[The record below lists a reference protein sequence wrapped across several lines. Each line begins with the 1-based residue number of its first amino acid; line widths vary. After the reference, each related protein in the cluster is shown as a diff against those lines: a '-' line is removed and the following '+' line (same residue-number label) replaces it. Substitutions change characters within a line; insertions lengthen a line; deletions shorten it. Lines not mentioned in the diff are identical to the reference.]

1 MYKLLFFKLAGLLL
15 LVGPVFANPT
25 VTVTR
30 TPGYYDSHFAGGEFT
45 LDPSDDL
52 AWVLECYDSKARIGD
67 TFQSFCVELAEYVT
81 TDVTYDVILNDSA
94 VKGGETV
101 SDPLSIGAA
110 WLYHEFQKGTLEGYE
125 YTPGTD
131 RASDAKQLQMTLWWL
146 EEEFTGEPINEF
158 MDLVK
163 NEFTTAE
170 AAKADNNLAY
180 PVKVLNLYV
189 KDHAGEDEYRKQ
201 DMLVCIPAPG
211 AILLGGIGVCLVG
224 WLKRRRTL

>member
-1 MYKLLFFKLAGLLL
+1 MYKLLFFTLAGLLL

-30 TPGYYDSHFAGGEFT
+30 ESGYYDPHFAGGEFT
-45 LDPSDDL
+45 LDPSDEL
-52 AWVLECYDSKARIGD
+52 AWVLELYDSKAKIGD
-67 TFQSFCVELAEYVT
+67 AFQSFCVELAEYVK

-94 VKGGETV
+94 IKGGETV
-101 SDPLSIGAA
+101 SDPVSIGAA

-125 YTPGTD
+125 YTPGAD
-131 RASDAKQLQMTLWWL
+131 RQWDAKKLQLTLWWL
-146 EEEFTGEPINEF
+146 EEEFTGEPTNNEF

-163 NEFTTAE
+163 AEFTDP
-170 AAKADNNLAY
+170 KADNNGTY
-180 PVKVLNLYV
+180 PVGVLNLYV
-189 KDHAGEDEYRKQ
+189 KDHAGEDQYRKQ